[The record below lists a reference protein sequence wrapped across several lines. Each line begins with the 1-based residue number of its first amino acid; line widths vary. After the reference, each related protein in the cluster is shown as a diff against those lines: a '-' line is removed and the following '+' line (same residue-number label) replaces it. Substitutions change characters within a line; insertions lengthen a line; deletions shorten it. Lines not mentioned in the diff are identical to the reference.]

1 MDTFDYQK
9 QIVDAICEGKEP
21 QIKCGSF
28 WKNEENENYDDRFD
42 DRRKERLEN
51 MA

>member
-1 MDTFDYQK
+1 MDTFDCQK

-21 QIKCGSF
+21 QTSCGSF
-28 WKNEENENYDDRFD
+28 LEQQEPYDDYCD
-42 DRRKERLEN
+42 DRRKERLES